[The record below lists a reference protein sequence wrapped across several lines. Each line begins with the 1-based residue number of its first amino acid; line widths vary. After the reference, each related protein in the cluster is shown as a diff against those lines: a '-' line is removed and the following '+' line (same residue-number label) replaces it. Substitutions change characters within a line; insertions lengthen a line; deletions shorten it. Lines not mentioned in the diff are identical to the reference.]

1 MVNQSDWKII
11 DSKSNELRKVESK
24 DVCIL
29 FRRFTNDGKDL
40 TQDYVRCLEAQGL
53 PHVLVGS
60 KSFHHREEI
69 ASVRTA
75 LRAIEWPDDE
85 LSVYA
90 TIRNFWGVH
99 DGTLFQFKNK
109 YGALYPFK
117 RLPKELESDF
127 LPIQDALQKLAALH
141 KVRNERPIA
150 DTIQLLLDHVRAL
163 TAFALRKGGRRVV
176 ANVQRLIESARSF
189 ELRQATSF
197 RSFVLYLEEQAE
209 RGEASDAPILE
220 QDTDGVK
227 IMTVHKAK
235 GLEFPV
241 VILADLTAHLTGQ
254 GDRYVDPAR
263 KLCAQ
268 RLLRCAPWDLLENLA
283 SEEILDRQEGVRV
296 AYVAATRAR
305 DLLVVCGVGDRS
317 FVEQH
322 PLYKESWLSPLYP
335 ALYPH
340 LSAWKSPQRSVQG
353 KTAVLNAPP
362 ECADDLFLTPGLHIG
377 SSGSCPVWWFD
388 PARLDPKESA
398 DSGLDDTAILV
409 GDPQEGFDRYEAWRA
424 ARRSSIQ
431 AAAEPSFRIALASE
445 SEAAAGEI
453 EVIRIAPD
461 SAEKGSRRFGKVV
474 HGILQY
480 AATHS
485 DIEAL
490 SKSQAREHGATE
502 EERNAALKR
511 AASALEHTL
520 LIEATQCRRIH
531 RELPVI
537 VRQLDGSLVEGR
549 ADLAF
554 SDGNQWTVIDFKTGP
569 SDARDRAQIR
579 LYAMALEQATG
590 LPVRP
595 VLLEI

>member
-1 MVNQSDWKII
+1 MRPIQEFVNAAFAPEIPGYLALEGGREPLPKQPSVLALPIPEPYGKRNIAKGAINKSSPATVAAFIAWMVNQSDWKII

-69 ASVRTA
+69 ASIRTA

-90 TIRNFWGVH
+90 TIRNFWGVL

-117 RLPKELESDF
+117 RFPKELESDF

-141 KVRNERPIA
+141 KTRNERPIA

-283 SEEILDRQEGVRV
+283 QRRNSRSPGG
-296 AYVAATRAR
+296 RASRIRCR
-305 DLLVVCGVGDRS
+305 DTSARSAGCLWRRRSIVCRTA
-317 FVEQH
+317 
-322 PLYKESWLSPLYP
+322 P
-335 ALYPH
+335 A
-340 LSAWKSPQRSVQG
+340 VQG
-353 KTAVLNAPP
+353 KLVVTAIPGAISATRRLEVSTAKRSRQDRSAECSARMRGRFVSHSRSAHRFVRRLPSLVVRSRPP
-362 ECADDLFLTPGLHIG
+362 RPQGIG
-377 SSGSCPVWWFD
+377 RFRFRRYRHPRRRSAGRVRPLRSMARSASD
-388 PARLDPKESA
+388 PASKPPPNLRFVLRSPA
-398 DSGLDDTAILV
+398 NRR
-409 GDPQEGFDRYEAWRA
+409 PRRA
-424 ARRSSIQ
+424 
-431 AAAEPSFRIALASE
+431 
-445 SEAAAGEI
+445 
-453 EVIRIAPD
+453 
-461 SAEKGSRRFGKVV
+461 K
-474 HGILQY
+474 
-480 AATHS
+480 
-485 DIEAL
+485 
-490 SKSQAREHGATE
+490 
-502 EERNAALKR
+502 
-511 AASALEHTL
+511 
-520 LIEATQCRRIH
+520 
-531 RELPVI
+531 
-537 VRQLDGSLVEGR
+537 
-549 ADLAF
+549 
-554 SDGNQWTVIDFKTGP
+554 
-569 SDARDRAQIR
+569 
-579 LYAMALEQATG
+579 
-590 LPVRP
+590 
-595 VLLEI
+595 